1 MLILVAGPKGW
12 MGKSTCAVNLACEL
26 ADLASTS
33 TDRWQGEHSVVLV
46 DADAEGTASRCCSGG
61 HLPVS
66 GERLRPED
74 LKDIERW
81 RERMLAVVM
90 EVDYV
95 VVDGPSELGAVMK
108 AIVNISDLVV
118 IPCSV
123 DAADLMTIVP
133 LLELV
138 KSTRAARSD
147 GGPKCLLVPTHVNA
161 AISSE
166 AIEIALRRFG
176 EPVGPAIQQRAEFT
190 NAFNA
195 GRWIGDFA
203 PTSAAH
209 SDIKALAASVDRL
222 LTNVEVAV
230 TEPAVPSIGASGR
243 VG

>member
-1 MLILVAGPKGW
+1 MLILVVTPKGG
-12 MGKSTCAVNLACEL
+12 MGKSTCAVNIACEL
-26 ADLASTS
+26 ADLDSTS

-66 GERLRPED
+66 GDRLRPED

-81 RERMLAVVM
+81 RQRILDVAM

-95 VVDGPSELGAVMK
+95 VVDGPSELDAVTK
-108 AIVNISDLVV
+108 ATVNISDLVV
-118 IPCSV
+118 IPCSG

-133 LLELV
+133 LVELI

-147 GGPKCLLVPTHVNA
+147 GGPKCLLVPTLVNA
-161 AISSE
+161 GTSSEE
-166 AIEIALRRFG
+166 AIEIALRRVG

-203 PTSAAH
+203 PKSAAH
-209 SDIKALAASVDRL
+209 GDIKALAAAIDRL
-222 LTNVEVAV
+222 LTSVEVAV
-230 TEPAVPSIGASGR
+230 TEPPVLNGKK
-243 VG
+243 